1 MFETQFADVSDEA
14 LVELIEQS
22 AREEAR
28 ICAQRLAAI
37 AELVHRNLDE
47 DDERGG
53 WVFDSWAN
61 TAAQIAAAMNLGQR
75 KASGQ
80 MHIAVALRYRL
91 PKIAELF
98 TTGVINSRV
107 VSEITWRT
115 QLVDDPAALAQID
128 DRLGQSAVH
137 WGRLS
142 EQKLK
147 NAIDAVIERFDP
159 DGLRRSKE
167 IMRARDIHI
176 GASDDPNET
185 AAIWGQLLA
194 TDGAA
199 LKARINEMAGALCD
213 DDPRTMGERR
223 SDAVG
228 AIVRGVF
235 HLDCRCGSPECPAPK
250 EPSHSDVVIKIIT
263 DQAAVDAAHA
273 VIDEEKAAAA
283 AEYSE
288 KIPTDVEKDSPENPA
303 VAEES
308 ADAETTD
315 TAPPSTPAKP
325 VNRGAALRLD
335 GRPVP
340 IALLA
345 EAIRSGAKVSE
356 LALSGTDPEPRYRP
370 SAALAEFV
378 RMRDLFCRFPGCD
391 IPAERCDIDHV
402 TPYPFGPTHPSNLSC
417 KCRGHHL
424 MKTFWCGDGGW
435 NDVQLPDGTI
445 IWTAPTGHRYI
456 TRPGSRLFFP
466 AADITTAGLPPPPKL
481 PPGYAAGTMKMP
493 RRRRSRAA
501 DEAARITEERA
512 LNAAQRALEQERA
525 LELDRIRANRE
536 EAPPPEQRPDS
547 GADPPF

>member
-1 MFETQFADVSDEA
+1 MFETLFADVAEEA
-14 LVELIEQS
+14 LVELIERS

-28 ICAQRLAAI
+28 ICAQRSAAI
-37 AELVHRNLDE
+37 AELVHRKVDE
-47 DDERGG
+47 NDERGG
-53 WVFDSWAN
+53 WVIDQWAN
-61 TAAQIAAAMNLGQR
+61 TAAQVAAALNIGQR

-91 PKIAELF
+91 PKVAELF
-98 TTGVINSRV
+98 SRGVLSARL
-107 VSEITWRT
+107 VSELAWRT
-115 QLVDDPAALAQID
+115 QLVDDLAALKQID
-128 DRLGQSAVH
+128 TRLAQSAVK

-142 EQKLK
+142 EEKLK

-185 AAIWGQLLA
+185 AAIWGQVLA
-194 TDGAA
+194 TDGAV
-199 LKARINEMAGALCD
+199 LKARIAEIAGALCD
-213 DDPRTMGERR
+213 DDPRPLGERR
-223 SDAVG
+223 SDAIG
-228 AIVRGVF
+228 AIARGAS

-250 EPSHSDVVIKIIT
+250 DSSRSNVMIKIVA

-273 VIDEEKAAAA
+273 VIEEEKAAAEKSKNQTA
-283 AEYSE
+283 NAEQELHENRTETEDS
-288 KIPTDVEKDSPENPA
+288 TVVE
-303 VAEES
+303 
-308 ADAETTD
+308 
-315 TAPPSTPAKP
+315 TPAPTKT
-325 VNRGAALRLD
+325 VNRGVAMRLD

-345 EAIRSGAKVSE
+345 EAIRTGAKVSE
-356 LALSGTDPEPRYRP
+356 LVLPGADPEPRYRP

-391 IPAERCDIDHV
+391 IPADRCDIDHV

-424 MKTFWCGDGGW
+424 LKTFWCGDGGW
-435 NDVQLPDGTI
+435 NDIQLPDGTV
-445 IWTAPTGHRYI
+445 IWTAPTGHKYL
-456 TRPGSRLFFP
+456 TKPGIRLYFP
-466 AADITTAGLPPPPKL
+466 AADVTTAGLPPPPKP

-493 RRRRSRAA
+493 RRRRTRAA

-512 LNAAQRALEQERA
+512 LNAVDRALEEEHARELNRLRAEREQA
-525 LELDRIRANRE
+525 RTPD
-536 EAPPPEQRPDS
+536 PPHDPD
-547 GADPPF
+547 ADPPPF